1 MTKEIIVVGDRVL
14 IKPDSD
20 KEKTDAGLYLPQ
32 GVASKEKIHSG
43 IVVKTGPG
51 IPIADTNLI
60 DEEPWKMKKKD
71 MKYIPLQAKE
81 GDHAIFLR
89 NSAVEIEF
97 EGTKY
102 LIVPHSAILVLI
114 RDKINHVIKEIIEQE
129 EA

>member
-14 IKPDSD
+14 IKPDNDQD
-20 KEKTDAGLYLPQ
+20 KTSAGLYLPQ
-32 GVASKEKIHSG
+32 GVASKEKVQSG

-51 IPIADTNLI
+51 IPVPDPNAIE
-60 DEEPWKMKKKD
+60 EEPWKSKNKTD

-81 GDHAIFLR
+81 GDRAIFLR

-97 EGTKY
+97 EGVKY

-114 RDKINHVIKEIIEQE
+114 RDKINYVIKEIME
-129 EA
+129 ENL